1 MFRRTAVVLVAL
13 FFSGLAFAVGK
24 PFDQAA
30 FDSANASGKPILVAV
45 HADWCPT
52 CKAQDPLLTELLK
65 QPEYKDFITF
75 RVDYDAQKD
84 VVKHFKVPMQ
94 STLLVFKGG
103 KEVGRSTGETRKAAL
118 ADLMNKAAL

>member
-1 MFRRTAVVLVAL
+1 MLHRNIFAVFAL
-13 FFSGLAFAVGK
+13 LFSGLAFAVGK

-65 QPEYKDFITF
+65 QPQYKDFVAY
-75 RVDYDAQKD
+75 RVDYDSQKD
-84 VVKHFKVPMQ
+84 VVKRFKVPMQ

-103 KEVGRSTGETRKAAL
+103 KEVGRSTGETRKDELAAL
-118 ADLMNKAAL
+118 MKKAAM